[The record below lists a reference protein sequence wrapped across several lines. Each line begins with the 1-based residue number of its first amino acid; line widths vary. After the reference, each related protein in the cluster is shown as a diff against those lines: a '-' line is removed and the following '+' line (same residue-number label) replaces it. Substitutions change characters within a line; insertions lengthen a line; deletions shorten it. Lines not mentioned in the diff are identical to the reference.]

1 MNTTEPTSTP
11 SDSSDSSRLED
22 PTVPNR
28 ATHRSTSVRR
38 VGRPFPAVAEGS
50 ESSHPAGDS
59 GTGAADER
67 SAVWEGRRLDRPLED
82 VEDQGL
88 AFDLGTLV
96 SRRRT
101 IGVAGASAAALV
113 LAACGVA
120 SDASSGSAA
129 SDGGESDGGAADSS
143 ASDAEMPTETVGP
156 YPGDGSNGAD
166 VLEISGVERSDIRS
180 SIDTGTVAEGTPI
193 SLTMTVTDLAEDGVA
208 MTGAA
213 VYVWHCDAQGEYS
226 MYGDGL
232 EEETYLRGVQVVGAD
247 GTVTFTSIFPGC
259 YSGRWPHIHFE
270 VFPDIDSITDAGN
283 AVLTSQL
290 ALPEESCVE
299 VYSSAQYD
307 GSAQNLDATTLESD
321 NVFSDGWDL
330 QLAAVTGDVDAGYQ
344 VSIDVPIDTSTEP
357 EAPEGPGGA
366 QGGADGPGAGG
377 EPPEGA
383 PGEPP
388 AGEPGDASDGGTDQ
402 G

>member
-59 GTGAADER
+59 GTGDADER

-101 IGVAGASAAALV
+101 IGVAGAGAAALV
-113 LAACGVA
+113 LAACGAA

-143 ASDAEMPTETVGP
+143 ASDAEMPTETAGP

-208 MTGAA
+208 MTDAA
-213 VYVWHCDAQGEYS
+213 VYVWHCDAEGEYS

-232 EEETYLRGVQVVGAD
+232 EDETYLRGVQVVGDD

-259 YSGRWPHIHFE
+259 YSGRWPHIHF
-270 VFPDIDSITDAGN
+270 
-283 AVLTSQL
+283 
-290 ALPEESCVE
+290 
-299 VYSSAQYD
+299 
-307 GSAQNLDATTLESD
+307 
-321 NVFSDGWDL
+321 
-330 QLAAVTGDVDAGYQ
+330 
-344 VSIDVPIDTSTEP
+344 
-357 EAPEGPGGA
+357 
-366 QGGADGPGAGG
+366 
-377 EPPEGA
+377 
-383 PGEPP
+383 
-388 AGEPGDASDGGTDQ
+388 
-402 G
+402 

>member
-11 SDSSDSSRLED
+11 ADSSDQED
-22 PTVPNR
+22 LTVPNR
-28 ATHRSTSVRR
+28 AAHRSTSARR

-50 ESSHPAGDS
+50 ETSHPAGGS
-59 GTGAADER
+59 GTGGADER

-101 IGVAGASAAALV
+101 IGVAGAGAAALV

-120 SDASSGSAA
+120 SGSASSDGGGSDA
-129 SDGGESDGGAADSS
+129 SDGGSDGTTG
-143 ASDAEMPTETVGP
+143 DAEMPTETAGP

-180 SIDTGTVAEGTPI
+180 SIDTDTVAEGTPI
-193 SLTMTVTDLAEDGVA
+193 TLTMTVTDLAEE
-208 MTGAA
+208 GAA
-213 VYVWHCDAQGEYS
+213 MPGASVYVWHCDAQGEYS

-232 EEETYLRGVQVVGAD
+232 EEETYLRGVQVVGED
-247 GTVTFTSIFPGC
+247 GTVTFRSIFPGC

-290 ALPEESCVE
+290 ALPEDVSTQ

-307 GSAQNLDATTLESD
+307 GSAENLDAITLESD
-321 NVFSDGWDL
+321 NVFSDGWDM
-330 QLAAVTGDVDAGYQ
+330 QLATVTGDVDAGYQ

-366 QGGADGPGAGG
+366 QDGTGGPGVGG

-388 AGEPGDASDGGTDQ
+388 AGEPGDASDGGSDQ